1 VSGARVLCAL
11 DFSDASDE
19 ALRQADARARRDGA
33 ELAVFHAIEHVSAMQ
48 PLAPALG
55 EQGVVEAEQRARD
68 LLRERVTAVTGRA
81 GTDVQVY
88 VAVGR
93 AHAEV
98 VRAAERLLADLLVIG
113 SHGGSGIARVL
124 LGGVAEKVVRHAH
137 CPVLVA
143 RARTHTPGPAR
154 TPASP
159 AAPASDAREVVLAA
173 TDLSDPSLPAVE
185 LGAREAERRGARF
198 VVLHAIDLGELGM
211 TGIHTPSALMA
222 SVPAEAIAHLRA
234 SVTEQIA
241 RALGDLGVTA
251 EIAVVEGP
259 SAAVIVRHAEELGA
273 DLVVVGTRGRTGI
286 SRVVLGS
293 VAEKVVQNAASS
305 VLAVRLHGT

>member
-1 VSGARVLCAL
+1 MSGARVLCAL

-33 ELAVFHAIEHVSAMQ
+33 ELAVFHAIEDVGAVQ
-48 PLAPALG
+48 PLAPVLG
-55 EQGVVEAEQRARD
+55 VQGVVEAEQRVRD
-68 LLRERVTAVTGRA
+68 LLRERVAAVTGRA
-81 GTDVQVY
+81 GAEVQVY

-113 SHGGSGIARVL
+113 SHGRSGIARVL
-124 LGGVAEKVVRHAH
+124 LGGVASRVVRHAH

-143 RARTHTPGPAR
+143 RARPPAPAR

-159 AAPASDAREVVLAA
+159 AAPASDARDVVLAA

-222 SVPAEAIAHLRA
+222 SVPAEAVAHLRA
-234 SVTEQIA
+234 SVTEQIT

-293 VAEKVVQNAASS
+293 VAEKVVRNAASS